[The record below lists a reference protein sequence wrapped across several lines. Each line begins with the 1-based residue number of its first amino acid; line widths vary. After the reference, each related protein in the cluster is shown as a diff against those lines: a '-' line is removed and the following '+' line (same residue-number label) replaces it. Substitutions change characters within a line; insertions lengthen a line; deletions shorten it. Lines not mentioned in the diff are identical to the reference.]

1 VLQVVESNSLRRTT
15 RRSPVELAVAVEP
28 VPEVDVSAG
37 VVGLAEDEL
46 VVLEE
51 VEFVGEL

>member
-1 VLQVVESNSLRRTT
+1 MESNSLRRTT
-15 RRSPVELAVAVEP
+15 RRSPVELAVEP
-28 VPEVDVSAG
+28 VPEVDISAG
-37 VVGLAEDEL
+37 VVGLSEDEL

>member
-1 VLQVVESNSLRRTT
+1 MESNSLRRTT